1 MAESFSK
8 VTDLIKTIYLKQLD
22 TINTLISIK
31 RFKEVMDDNSNS
43 SNLKNETNNN
53 QTENKNN
60 LSTDDGSEIDKTK
73 QNAS

>member
-8 VTDLIKTIYLKQLD
+8 VTDLIKAIYLKQLD

-31 RFKEVMDDNSNS
+31 RFKEVIDDNSNS
-43 SNLKNETNNN
+43 SSSKNRTNN

-60 LSTDDGSEIDKTK
+60 LSTDDGSEIDKSE